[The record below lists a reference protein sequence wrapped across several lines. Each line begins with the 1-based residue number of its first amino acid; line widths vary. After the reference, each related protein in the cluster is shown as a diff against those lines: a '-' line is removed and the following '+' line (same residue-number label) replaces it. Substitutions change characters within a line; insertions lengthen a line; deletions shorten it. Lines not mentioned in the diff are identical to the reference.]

1 MDAKSEWLDIPHS
14 TLQSTGVVSEATTQT
29 MLMQGLKKLNVDVVV
44 VSTGSAGPL
53 PEKNSRVGEVY
64 LGVANQHNVLIKP
77 YFFQG
82 DRDSIRH
89 QSVRAM
95 VDLLNEFLR
104 TYY

>member
-1 MDAKSEWLDIPHS
+1 
-14 TLQSTGVVSEATTQT
+14 